1 MLVECPQ
8 ENCTVGTT
16 GKCLLNNEPA
26 SSCPHYQALTED
38 IEGSVDEELLSEP
51 EQNPSFQSSNTLTED
66 SLSLLTGGRYCTIVG
81 IIGPPDS
88 GKTAVLV
95 SLYLLLSHG
104 RLAGFEYADSRSL
117 MALDEISRG
126 ARRWAGGTPPQQMTA
141 HTELSDDRAAGFLHL
156 KVRAAEHAAAI
167 DFLLPDLPGEWSNAM
182 VEESRHDRLAFLQR
196 ADVIWLMV
204 DGSRLTTPATRQ
216 GTIHRTKLYLQRLKE
231 FFPDLPR
238 VILVVTRA
246 DTGVVSDKTI
256 RTISEE
262 ATALGISLSVQTI
275 SSFSIN
281 PDVPAGTG
289 IAELVLASIGREPE
303 LGEFWPPSGENKG
316 PRAIGNVVR
325 GGVDI

>member
-1 MLVECPQ
+1 
-8 ENCTVGTT
+8 
-16 GKCLLNNEPA
+16 
-26 SSCPHYQALTED
+26 
-38 IEGSVDEELLSEP
+38 VDEELLSEP
-51 EQNPSFQSSNTLTED
+51 EHNPSFPSSNTLTED
-66 SLSLLTGGRYCTIVG
+66 SLSSLTGSRYCTMVG

-88 GKTAVLV
+88 GKTAALV

-126 ARRWAGGTPPQQMTA
+126 ARRWTGGPPPQHMTA

-156 KVRAAEHAAAI
+156 RVRAADPPAAI
-167 DFLLPDLPGEWSNAM
+167 DFLLPDLPGEWSTAM

-204 DGSRLTTPATRQ
+204 DGSRLATPATRQ
-216 GTIHRTKLYLQRLKE
+216 GTVHRTKLYLQRLKE

-238 VILVVTRA
+238 VILVATRA
-246 DTGVVSDKTI
+246 DTGVVSEKALTI
-256 RTISEE
+256 ILDE
-262 ATALGISLSVQTI
+262 ATALGISLSVQAV

-289 IAELVLASIGREPE
+289 IPELVLASIGREPDV
-303 LGEFWPPSGENKG
+303 GEFWPASEEDSGL
-316 PRAIGNVVR
+316 RAIENVLR

>member
-1 MLVECPQ
+1 MLAECPQ

-16 GKCLLNNEPA
+16 GKCLLNTEPP
-26 SSCPHYQALTED
+26 SSCPHYHALTDD
-38 IEGSVDEELLSEP
+38 IEGSVDEELLSQP

-66 SLSLLTGGRYCTIVG
+66 NLGFLTGSRYCTMVG

-88 GKTAVLV
+88 GKTAALV

-104 RLAGFEYADSRSL
+104 RLVGFEYADSRSL
-117 MALDEISRG
+117 IALDEISRG
-126 ARRWAGGTPPQQMTA
+126 ARRWTGGAPPQQMTA

-156 KVRAAEHAAAI
+156 RVRAAKHPVAI
-167 DFLLPDLPGEWSNAM
+167 DFLLPDLPGEWSTAL
-182 VEESRHDRLAFLQR
+182 VEESRHERLAFLQR

-204 DGSRLTTPATRQ
+204 DGRRLTTLTTRQ
-216 GTIHRTKLYLQRLKE
+216 GAIHRTKLYLQRLKE

-246 DTGVVSDKTI
+246 DNGVVSEKTVA
-256 RTISEE
+256 TISDE
-262 ATALGISLSVQTI
+262 ATALGISLSVQAV
-275 SSFSIN
+275 SSFSHN

-289 IAELVLASIGREPE
+289 IRELILASIGREPE
-303 LGEFWPPSGENKG
+303 EGEFWPSSEEDIGI
-316 PRAIGNVVR
+316 RAIGNASR

>member
-1 MLVECPQ
+1 MLADCPQ
-8 ENCTVGTT
+8 ENCTVRTT

-26 SSCPHYQALTED
+26 SSCPHYHALTD
-38 IEGSVDEELLSEP
+38 GIESSADEKLLSEP

-66 SLSLLTGGRYCTIVG
+66 GLSSLTGSRYCTMVG

-88 GKTAVLV
+88 GKTAALV

-126 ARRWAGGTPPQQMTA
+126 ARRWTGGTPPQQMTA

-156 KVRAAEHAAAI
+156 RVRAAQHPVAI
-167 DFLLPDLPGEWSNAM
+167 DFLLPDLPGEWSTAM
-182 VEESRHDRLAFLQR
+182 VEESRYDRLAFLQR

-204 DGSRLTTPATRQ
+204 DGSRLVAPASRQ
-216 GTIHRTKLYLQRLKE
+216 GAIHRTKLYLQRLKE

-246 DTGVVSDKTI
+246 DTGVVGEKTI
-256 RTISEE
+256 ATISDE
-262 ATALGISLSVQTI
+262 ATALGISLTVQAV
-275 SSFSIN
+275 SSFSNN

-289 IAELVLASIGREPE
+289 LPELVLASIGREPE
-303 LGEFWPPSGENKG
+303 VGEFWPPSEKDSGI
-316 PRAIGNVVR
+316 RAIRNVLR

>member
-1 MLVECPQ
+1 MLAECPQ

-16 GKCLLNNEPA
+16 GQCLLNHEPA
-26 SSCPHYQALTED
+26 SSCPHYHALTE
-38 IEGSVDEELLSEP
+38 EVQSLVDEDVLAEP
-51 EQNPSFQSSNTLTED
+51 EQNPSFQSSNTLTEE
-66 SLSLLTGGRYCTIVG
+66 SLSPMMGGRYCTMIG

-88 GKTAVLV
+88 GKTAALV

-126 ARRWAGGTPPQQMTA
+126 ARRWTGGMPPQQMTA
-141 HTELSDDRAAGFLHL
+141 HTELSNDRAAGFLHL
-156 KVRAAEHAAAI
+156 RVRASGYADPI

-204 DGSRLTTPATRQ
+204 DGSRLAKLATRH
-216 GTIHRTKLYLQRLKE
+216 GAIHRTKLYLQRLKQ

-238 VILVVTRA
+238 IILVVTRA
-246 DTGVVSDKTI
+246 DTGVVSEKTLEA
-256 RTISEE
+256 ISNE
-262 ATALGISLSVQTI
+262 AAALGIRLSVRAI
-275 SSFSIN
+275 SSFSAN
-281 PDVPAGTG
+281 PEVPAGTG
-289 IAELVLASIGREPE
+289 IPELILASIGQEPDVA
-303 LGEFWPPSGENKG
+303 EFWPSSDVDSGL
-316 PRAIGNVVR
+316 RAIGNVVR

>member
-1 MLVECPQ
+1 MLAECPQ

-16 GKCLLNNEPA
+16 GQCLLNHDPA
-26 SSCPHYQALTED
+26 SSCPHYQALPE
-38 IEGSVDEELLSEP
+38 ELESLVDEELLSEP
-51 EQNPSFQSSNTLTED
+51 EHNLPFHSSNTLTED
-66 SLSLLTGGRYCTIVG
+66 SLSLIMGSRYCTMIG

-88 GKTAVLV
+88 GKTAALV

-126 ARRWAGGTPPQQMTA
+126 ARRWTGGTPPQQMTA

-156 KVRAAEHAAAI
+156 RVRAAEHPVAI
-167 DFLLPDLPGEWSNAM
+167 DFLLPDLPGEWSTAM
-182 VEESRHDRLAFLQR
+182 VEESRHDRLAFVQR

-204 DGSRLTTPATRQ
+204 DGSRLTTPGTRQ
-216 GTIHRTKLYLQRLKE
+216 GAIHRTKLYLQRLKE

-246 DTGVVSDKTI
+246 DTSVVNEKTI
-256 RTISEE
+256 ATISDE
-262 ATALGISLSVQTI
+262 AIALGISLSVQAV

-289 IAELVLASIGREPE
+289 IPELVRASIGKEPDV
-303 LGEFWPPSGENKG
+303 GEFWPLSEENSGI
-316 PRAIGNVVR
+316 RAIGNVVR
-325 GGVDI
+325 GGIDI

>member
-1 MLVECPQ
+1 M
-8 ENCTVGTT
+8 
-16 GKCLLNNEPA
+16 
-26 SSCPHYQALTED
+26 
-38 IEGSVDEELLSEP
+38 DEELLSEP

-66 SLSLLTGGRYCTIVG
+66 SLSLVMGGRYCTMVG

-88 GKTAVLV
+88 GKTAALV

-126 ARRWAGGTPPQQMTA
+126 ARRWTGGTPPQQMTA

-156 KVRAAEHAAAI
+156 KVRASGQAPAI
-167 DFLLPDLPGEWSNAM
+167 DFLFPDLPGEWSTAM

-204 DGSRLTTPATRQ
+204 DGSRLTKLATRQ
-216 GTIHRTKLYLQRLKE
+216 GAIHRTKLYLQRLKQ

-246 DTGVVSDKTI
+246 DTGVVSEKTI
-256 RTISEE
+256 ETISNE
-262 ATALGISLSVQTI
+262 ATVLGINLSVQAI
-275 SSFSIN
+275 SSFSTN

-289 IAELVLASIGREPE
+289 IPQLILASIGREPE
-303 LGEFWPPSGENKG
+303 VAEFWPSSDKDSGI
-316 PRAIGNVVR
+316 RAIGNVVR
-325 GGVDI
+325 GGIDI